1 MEVQLLMVYGS
12 VIDGTNSGI
21 VKNKNKTNK
30 QTKNSKR
37 VKENSEFGILEFVP
51 ARQRLLL

>member
-1 MEVQLLMVYGS
+1 MVVHGS
-12 VIDGTNSGI
+12 AIEGTNSGI
-21 VKNKNKTNK
+21 VKNKNKMNK

>member
-1 MEVQLLMVYGS
+1 MVVHGS
-12 VIDGTNSGI
+12 AIEGTNSGI